1 MANIIK
7 KAFVLNAILF
17 TIWLFNSQNKWL
29 SLFLLGLMSVISM
42 LTITYIALYGL
53 TTRALFAYISYLS
66 KKQMNENTINS
77 TCCVSAEVLQHSYV
91 LYNRTHIYVFNCR
104 KHKFFWQNPYKLIAI
119 FNYTDDTMRKILKAV
134 KHNHVQ
140 FVNNYIY
147 VGIPYP
153 NLHWAKLIIDFSAK
167 MDKSKQIKQFNSI
180 MIQSILY
187 LLLGITALISII
199 SITITTIF
207 MDYTLVLTFMYTQSI
222 GLMLFFSIQLCLF
235 LIKKVRK
242 KLVKKAKSNNAF
254 FATSYI
260 IDAYNYYLQPIEW
273 KMNSKSQYSLY
284 AIYAYQKTPENLA
297 HLHPKEIKQSIVYDY
312 TNSLPDCI
320 HHF

>member
-1 MANIIK
+1 
-7 KAFVLNAILF
+7 
-17 TIWLFNSQNKWL
+17 
-29 SLFLLGLMSVISM
+29 MSVISM
-42 LTITYIALYGL
+42 LTIIYIALYGL

-77 TCCVSAEVLQHSYV
+77 TCDVSDEVLQHSYV
-91 LYNRTHIYVFNCR
+91 LYNRTHIYAFNCQ
-104 KHKFFWQNPYKLIAI
+104 KHKFFWQNPYKLIAV

-134 KHNHVQ
+134 KHNHIQ

-180 MIQSILY
+180 VIQSIIY
-187 LLLGITALISII
+187 LLLGITALIGII
-199 SITITTIF
+199 SMTITTIF

-242 KLVKKAKSNNAF
+242 KLVKKAK
-254 FATSYI
+254 
-260 IDAYNYYLQPIEW
+260 
-273 KMNSKSQYSLY
+273 
-284 AIYAYQKTPENLA
+284 
-297 HLHPKEIKQSIVYDY
+297 
-312 TNSLPDCI
+312 
-320 HHF
+320 